1 VAHRVSAISSA
12 PPLEDVTDILAVI
25 AFEGKATVGP
35 DDKLCM
41 KHSNHRAIV
50 QMDRLSSHLRPSNAK
65 LQRVYREVLSLKLP
79 GRAFSLGLE
88 WSSTRIG
95 NGQARGAS

>member
-25 AFEGKATVGP
+25 AFEGKATVGL

-41 KHSNHRAIV
+41 KHSNHRVVV
-50 QMDRLSSHLRPSNAK
+50 QMDRLSSHLRVPAAE

-79 GRAFSLGLE
+79 GRAISRGLE
-88 WSSTRIG
+88 PSSSRVG
-95 NGQARGAS
+95 NGQAKRAS